1 MPRNNRPTVKTMLIV
16 QCVFIASFSIAW
28 FLLTPNQQQR
38 IEAEMRS
45 RRPLADVDF
54 TNRTPAVVLPF
65 YDDAAVVSDADL
77 AAVLTKVLPRFSHEK
92 LRPNY
97 VEHALRIWGAEI
109 EFDNPDL
116 ISGPQMASYLVD
128 TGQYLAS
135 WGEAAQPILEPESDG
150 VRIRWGAELTASVH
164 HDHMLASM
172 AEAGVTLDTAVFTPS
187 RQTTMEQILSEALR
201 DFRLDERET
210 EWSAMAFGLYLAP
223 QGTASW
229 HNGQGRQITFDMLAE
244 RLMRKHRRKGVCLG
258 THRVYS
264 LMALLRLDEEYGSE
278 LLTAATRSQ
287 IMLFLH
293 GARELMIASQ
303 DSDGSWPPNWHE
315 GAEAAANKDPNEMAY
330 RRVIATGHHLEWL
343 AIAPK
348 ELHPPHDSIVKAA
361 DWIVQKT
368 LQAPQSEIDSSYT
381 FYSHVGNALAL
392 WRKTSV
398 PEFWQTWRTAHPD
411 AEHLDTSA
419 EGSSENDNQDDGG
432 V

>member
-1 MPRNNRPTVKTMLIV
+1 MPRNNRISVKTTLIV
-16 QCVFIASFSIAW
+16 QCLFIAAFATAW
-28 FLLTPNQQQR
+28 FCLSPNQQQR
-38 IEAEMRS
+38 IEAEVRS
-45 RRPLADVDF
+45 RQPLADVNF
-54 TNRTPAVVLPF
+54 TNRMPAAVLPF
-65 YDDAAVVSDADL
+65 YDDATVVSDEDL
-77 AAVLTKVLPRFSHEK
+77 AAVLTKVLPRFSREK

-97 VEHALRIWGAEI
+97 VEHALRIWGAQI
-109 EFDNPDL
+109 EFDSPDL
-116 ISGPQMASYLVD
+116 VSGPQMAQYLVN
-128 TGQYLAS
+128 TGEYLAS
-135 WGEAAQPILEPESDG
+135 WGGDVEPILEPEPDG
-150 VRIRWGAELTASVH
+150 IRIRWGPDLTASVH

-172 AEAGVTLDTAVFTPS
+172 AEAGVTLDTPVFTPA

-229 HNGQGRQITFDMLAE
+229 HNGQGRRITFDMLAE
-244 RLMRKHRRKGVCLG
+244 RLMRKHRKKGVCLG

-264 LMALLRLDEEYGSE
+264 LMALLRLDEENGSE

-287 IMLFLH
+287 IMQFLH
-293 GARELMIASQ
+293 GARDLIIASQ
-303 DSDGSWPPNWHE
+303 DPDGSWPPNWHE
-315 GAEAAANKDPNEMAY
+315 GADAAANKDPNEKAY

-348 ELHPPHDSIVKAA
+348 ELHPPHDSIVRAA

-368 LQAPQSEIDSSYT
+368 LQTPQSEINSSYT

-398 PEFWQTWRTAHPD
+398 PEFWKKWRADHPD
-411 AEHLDTSA
+411 AEHSDAAA
-419 EGSSENDNQDDGG
+419 EDSPENDDQDDKRA
-432 V
+432 